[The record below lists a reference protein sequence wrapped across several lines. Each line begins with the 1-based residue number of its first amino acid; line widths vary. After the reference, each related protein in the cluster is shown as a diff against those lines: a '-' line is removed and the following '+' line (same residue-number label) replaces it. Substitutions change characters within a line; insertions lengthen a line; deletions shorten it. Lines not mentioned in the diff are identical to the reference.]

1 VKFTRTGTV
10 ESGEVEFDMSADVAS
25 PHNAVASPEDY
36 TEKNLAVRLYGEG
49 ADNTKGSAGLEQNRL
64 ACAAQEPRRP
74 AHHPPRAVHRAALR
88 MPPGPPPA
96 LSDADIAKMD
106 LTTARKE
113 WATRKTYVQKNPTVD
128 TAIKGPP
135 ERRSPQACRTDE
147 QGTQLGRRHLMSSL
161 VTMFRSLPRSVRWIL
176 IGGAGI
182 LGYFVVLEPTVE
194 YVTRLNSESD
204 SMASQLAR
212 TDAERR
218 ARAGAEEVIR
228 LGISRFGNV
237 EFPGDPEARPVE
249 FNKQI
254 F

>member
-1 VKFTRTGTV
+1 
-10 ESGEVEFDMSADVAS
+10 
-25 PHNAVASPEDY
+25 
-36 TEKNLAVRLYGEG
+36 
-49 ADNTKGSAGLEQNRL
+49 
-64 ACAAQEPRRP
+64 
-74 AHHPPRAVHRAALR
+74 
-88 MPPGPPPA
+88 
-96 LSDADIAKMD
+96 
-106 LTTARKE
+106 
-113 WATRKTYVQKNPTVD
+113 
-128 TAIKGPP
+128 
-135 ERRSPQACRTDE
+135 
-147 QGTQLGRRHLMSSL
+147 MSSL
-161 VTMFRSLPRSVRWIL
+161 VATYRSLPRSVRWVL

-254 F
+254 SETISKHGLKEDATTRSSTLSAGPLSGIVGTDKRVERIVKELQVTATPEQVIKLIADLEQLPTVATVSRVQIRKPSENEQAGRKVKADISVETWVVARKGKAR

>member
-1 VKFTRTGTV
+1 
-10 ESGEVEFDMSADVAS
+10 
-25 PHNAVASPEDY
+25 
-36 TEKNLAVRLYGEG
+36 
-49 ADNTKGSAGLEQNRL
+49 
-64 ACAAQEPRRP
+64 
-74 AHHPPRAVHRAALR
+74 
-88 MPPGPPPA
+88 
-96 LSDADIAKMD
+96 
-106 LTTARKE
+106 
-113 WATRKTYVQKNPTVD
+113 
-128 TAIKGPP
+128 
-135 ERRSPQACRTDE
+135 
-147 QGTQLGRRHLMSSL
+147 MSSL
-161 VTMFRSLPRSVRWIL
+161 VATYRSLPRSVRWIL

-254 F
+254 SETISRHGLKEDATTRSSTLSAGPLSGIVGTDKRVERIVKELQVTATPEQVIKLIADLEQLPTVATVSRVQIRKPSENEQAGRKVKADISVETWVVARKGKAR